1 MGRVRVPKYAVEFV
15 APGFHLT
22 PAVWRGRVS
31 EKALAKYVEAMN
43 ASFQPGG
50 ANEHLVGTRVTE
62 ARIVE
67 NTGRTGFP
75 LRGGDVVVTW
85 KNGETSRWRF
95 EPVRCGACTGR

>member
-1 MGRVRVPKYAVEFV
+1 MGRVRVSKYAVEFV

-50 ANEHLVGTRVTE
+50 ANQHLVGTKVTE

-67 NTGRTGFP
+67 NY
-75 LRGGDVVVTW
+75 RGGDVVVTW
-85 KNGETSRWRF
+85 KNGETWA
-95 EPVRCGACTGR
+95 G